1 MVCHTVS
8 TGELLLTLRL
18 YQAVPAGLFVPEN
31 VDVKVSQRVC
41 NYLPPDS
48 VISQKARV
56 FVSTALKTQISHNL
70 K

>member
-18 YQAVPAGLFVPEN
+18 YQAVLAGLFVPEN

-41 NYLPPDS
+41 NYLPADS